1 MVRPPLQMLPGPNER
16 IGAHFFAA
24 PPLAAAG
31 AAALAGA
38 LSSPPFLAA
47 GAAGVALVALASAC
61 FAFPAPAILSLCGGG
76 RVTVLEGLGVE
87 CAGGTTRWSRLAL
100 GSIFIV

>member
-47 GAAGVALVALASAC
+47 GAAAGVALVALASAC

-87 CAGGTTRWSRLAL
+87 CAGSASR
-100 GSIFIV
+100 